1 MMSGIQRQ
9 VVFDAWIKDL
19 QNAVDKNKGESHQ
32 RFFHAVVDFIENPTD
47 ATNRRAFAL
56 LPSYEMYQYVNPS
69 EYWAVNAEKLMA
81 KQLGTAWQRFKLFA
95 QRMLNGLKS
104 IFGFNNNYAVHKV
117 FNQIMSGEMNR
128 ISHRMLVDMVTGDED
143 FITFNNLKDD
153 MDLLAKYSRPQT
165 PMMGTSSIKK
175 NILNSASKT
184 KAVFKQGIEDSKS
197 LGVDAINLADR
208 ATIYLRNKNVWF
220 GSGLDAANFVKYK
233 GQMRDTNDIVN
244 SSIALDNAIRSGVI
258 STQVIMQGG
267 IKYDPKTMNYVAQKR
282 SKGMAGVYKAES
294 VIKKRLG
301 DQLGTDIIQGYLE
314 AKRSL
319 SIRNELDSRQDQV
332 DQLKDDLLN
341 LQSAPGV
348 DPADIDALKTEL
360 AEARKSLTSIQLV
373 ERKVSMSNEEIQE
386 FLGREKEH
394 PELRDIMDNWNAVNQ
409 NMLNFWLDVGLLSE
423 ARYELLS
430 NIEDYIPWYRIMEDG
445 SISSETTEVKSKL
458 QSTTRSMTNIGKEKI
473 FKAGKP
479 SVTTEFVAK
488 NGQQTFKIQPSTVV
502 SVEINGN
509 PVNPNDVTTSPNGEV
524 RINAPIAEGDI
535 VEFKTNREIQ
545 NMIDNMTRNVMRMT
559 MNGLR
564 QYAANR
570 IVADY
575 ATRNLNGK
583 QKGRIR
589 VYPKVDK
596 ENGRFNYVSHGRNIV
611 VEIKEPLIAEA
622 IFGLENLNIEMFKV
636 LAAITNF
643 VRRSITLSGAFQ
655 IKQVFK
661 DAPTAAWVTG
671 VKRPD
676 LLIGGV
682 YKGFVTSLLRPLAN
696 QLGKKITGKDYD
708 IEPVVEILKAAGIG
722 GFHSPSRTPE
732 AEIKM
737 QIGLMNRNVFSFI
750 LRGLDHIGDSSDI
763 SQRVATYKRVLA
775 ETGDEAQALY
785 QASNVI
791 NFLHHGSAQH
801 AQAIV
806 KLVPFM
812 SAWANSLDVLVQ
824 SLAGGGLKGK
834 SRSAARTQIYITGAA
849 LATSTLLYCML
860 VGGDD
865 EYEKLDDQTKLR
877 GYMIP
882 GTEIML
888 PMNTSAGFLFKVF
901 PELLYN
907 KFVRDS
913 TETPQDTTRLLKA
926 LGDAAVDMIL
936 GPEPVPAAVKPIIE
950 IVLKHDFFTGKSI
963 VPAGLEKVEAAQQYT
978 ATTSELGKMLSAGT
992 GTDKTRLLN
1001 PMEADH
1007 IIKGLFGSVGALAMW
1022 ASNLIGE
1029 AAETRPEMTAKQ
1041 TPFIGAFLRPE
1052 VPRGPEDLFYDLKER
1067 VETKFNTL
1075 KNLKTFDNDIA
1086 DDYEEKNEDLLDQH
1100 KYVTQKQEKLQ
1111 KIDKKIREYG
1121 LSKDTSIT
1129 PRERREEIKELQ
1141 MEKNDLLDDIY
1152 EARKDA
1158 GL

>member
-1 MMSGIQRQ
+1 
-9 VVFDAWIKDL
+9 
-19 QNAVDKNKGESHQ
+19 
-32 RFFHAVVDFIENPTD
+32 
-47 ATNRRAFAL
+47 
-56 LPSYEMYQYVNPS
+56 
-69 EYWAVNAEKLMA
+69 
-81 KQLGTAWQRFKLFA
+81 
-95 QRMLNGLKS
+95 
-104 IFGFNNNYAVHKV
+104 
-117 FNQIMSGEMNR
+117 
-128 ISHRMLVDMVTGDED
+128 
-143 FITFNNLKDD
+143 
-153 MDLLAKYSRPQT
+153 
-165 PMMGTSSIKK
+165 
-175 NILNSASKT
+175 
-184 KAVFKQGIEDSKS
+184 
-197 LGVDAINLADR
+197 
-208 ATIYLRNKNVWF
+208 
-220 GSGLDAANFVKYK
+220 
-233 GQMRDTNDIVN
+233 
-244 SSIALDNAIRSGVI
+244 
-258 STQVIMQGG
+258 
-267 IKYDPKTMNYVAQKR
+267 
-282 SKGMAGVYKAES
+282 
-294 VIKKRLG
+294 
-301 DQLGTDIIQGYLE
+301 
-314 AKRSL
+314 
-319 SIRNELDSRQDQV
+319 
-332 DQLKDDLLN
+332 
-341 LQSAPGV
+341 
-348 DPADIDALKTEL
+348 
-360 AEARKSLTSIQLV
+360 
-373 ERKVSMSNEEIQE
+373 MSNEEIQE
-386 FLGREKEH
+386 FLDREKAH

-409 NMLNFWLDVGLLSE
+409 NMLNFWFDVGLLSE

-430 NIEDYIPWYRIMEDG
+430 NIKDYIPWYRIMEDG
-445 SISSETTEVKSKL
+445 SVSDTTEVKSKL
-458 QSTTRSMTNIGKEKI
+458 QSTTKSMTNIGKEKI
-473 FKAGKP
+473 MKAGKP

-509 PVNPNDVTTSPNGEV
+509 PVNPNDVTTSPNGEI
-524 RINAPIAEGDI
+524 RINAPITEGDI
-535 VEFKTNREIQ
+535 VEFKAGREIQ

-589 VYPKVDK
+589 VFPGVDRK
-596 ENGRFNYVSHGRNIV
+596 EGRFNYVSHGRNIV

-622 IFGLENLNIEMFKV
+622 IFGLENLNIEMFKGF
-636 LAAITNF
+636 AAITNF

-696 QLGKKITGKDYD
+696 QLGKKITGRDYD
-708 IEPVVEILKAAGIG
+708 IEPVIEILQAAGIG

-732 AEIKM
+732 TEIKM
-737 QIGLMNRNVFSFI
+737 QIGLMNRNAFSFV
-750 LRGLDHIGDSSDI
+750 LKGLDHIGDSSDM

-888 PMNTSAGFLFKVF
+888 PMNTSAGFLFKVL

-907 KFVRDS
+907 NFVRDS
-913 TETPQDTTRLLKA
+913 TETPQDATRLYKA
-926 LGDAAVDMIL
+926 LREAATDMIL
-936 GPEPVPAAVKPIIE
+936 GPSPVAAAVKPVVE
-950 IVLKHDFFTGKSI
+950 IFIKRDFFTGKSV

-978 ATTSELGKMLSAGT
+978 ATTSELGKMLSSLT

-1001 PMEADH
+1001 PIEADH

-1029 AAETRPEMTAKQ
+1029 AAEIRPEMTSKQ

-1052 VPRGPEDLFYDLKER
+1052 VPRGPEDLFYDLKSR
-1067 VETKFNTL
+1067 VDEKYNTMKSFQTTEQFDKLEKFI
-1075 KNLKTFDNDIA
+1075 D
-1086 DDYEEKNEDLLDQH
+1086 ENEGLLGLH
-1100 KYVTQKQEKLQ
+1100 K
-1111 KIDKKIREYG
+1111 G
-1121 LSKDTSIT
+1121 LSKIESKLNKVDNAIRYYGTTTDKTMT
-1129 PRERREEIKELQ
+1129 PKEKADEIKDLKE
-1141 MEKNDLLDDIY
+1141 MKNEMLKGIGSL
-1152 EARKDA
+1152 RKDA